1 LNQSDLVKDEIL
13 DNIIRHYLL
22 KIDIYVKNY
31 KDMRENLIFRLWY
44 YLRTGWSTYFAFIFA
59 AINTLVVT
67 YYLAIENLPVLQK
80 IFPTFF
86 SYILVIVALGIPILV
101 SAGYIHFKKSTAY
114 KAEVDISVE
123 TNPHMK
129 RLLVSNEAI
138 MMLFLKM
145 SNAIIKIGTNE
156 KLTDDEAKE
165 ILELQK
171 AFEEYIKKEKN
182 FKFISEKKDLKI

>member
-1 LNQSDLVKDEIL
+1 MKYSMIL
-13 DNIIRHYLL
+13 LHNLL
-22 KIDIYVKNY
+22 KIDICVK
-31 KDMRENLIFRLWY
+31 KHSVMREDIIFRLWY

-86 SYILVIVALGIPILV
+86 SYVLVIVALGIPILV

-145 SNAIIKIGTNE
+145 SNAIIKIGANE
-156 KLTDDEAKE
+156 KLTDDETKE

-171 AFEEYIKKEKN
+171 AFDEYIKDQKV
-182 FKFISEKKDLKI
+182 FKFITEKKDLKT